1 MDGDHGMPRIGGIGD
16 DVLNIADL
24 VDEEPAVEEDEGYV
38 LQERN
43 RYSEIKEKENKSLAP
58 LGARRRGLL
67 G

>member
-1 MDGDHGMPRIGGIGD
+1 MDGDHGMPRIGGLGD

-43 RYSEIKEKENKSLAP
+43 R
-58 LGARRRGLL
+58 
-67 G
+67 